1 MSQTTCNHAQ
11 GFCAEYEL
19 SAKEQQALIASE
31 QRKQEARQAFAS
43 AFSTKE
49 GA

>member
-1 MSQTTCNHAQ
+1 MSLTICNHAQ
-11 GFCAEYEL
+11 GFCAEYDL

-31 QRKQEARQAFAS
+31 QLKQEAKQAFAS
-43 AFSTKE
+43 AFSAKE